1 MSMEHGRRGHPEQM
15 KSSGR
20 RAEVRWL
27 PAERGVSCPPW
38 RRHPEAQRYLQHA
51 RSDVLRRGLVAG
63 EDVRRFERF
72 AALDALM
79 YAEASFD
86 ALVVCG
92 GFNQWLFFLD
102 DQYDDH
108 PEVATSPDRVHEVVA
123 PAFDALSSGRLPRTA
138 SPFAEFS
145 ASVGRRIRD
154 RASTR
159 LWDRFLQDT
168 HDYLYRGSIVALS
181 HYKAAL
187 TPDEYR
193 PLRRLDSSMS
203 AVVDVVEL
211 GHDGELSERD
221 ISDPLV
227 RELRQLA
234 CDHVAFLNDLVSYH
248 REVVR
253 AGCCFNLLHCIAV
266 HACGGSVQR
275 AIPLLVTEVNSIA
288 ERFEE
293 VAALVPDSL
302 TAHASALRCMMAG
315 NHRFSFHGGRY
326 HHADAHLEELRG
338 VPRESFVLPALPSA
352 PSLDAS

>member
-1 MSMEHGRRGHPEQM
+1 
-15 KSSGR
+15 
-20 RAEVRWL
+20 
-27 PAERGVSCPPW
+27 
-38 RRHPEAQRYLQHA
+38 LQQA
-51 RSDVLRRGLVAG
+51 RSDVLRRGLVTG

-145 ASVGRRIRD
+145 ASVGRRIRA

-168 HDYLYRGSIVALS
+168 HDYLYRGSTVALS
-181 HYKAAL
+181 HYNAVL

-221 ISDPLV
+221 ARDPLV

-266 HACGGSVQR
+266 HDCGGSVQR
-275 AIPLLVTEVNSIA
+275 AIPLLVAEVNAIA
-288 ERFEE
+288 ERFEA

-302 TAHASALRCMMAG
+302 AGHASALRCMMAG

-326 HHADAHLEELRG
+326 HHTDAHLEELRG
-338 VPRESFVLPALPSA
+338 VPLESSVLPALPST
-352 PSLDAS
+352 PNLDAR